1 MTKSKY
7 RYYLIIEKNINSVIV
22 FFSSLLMLCIAL
34 VPLKNVPYYIIF
46 GKTVFFLYFT
56 LLLFFLYAIRVLLT
70 HKKIRY
76 SVIDIIILIYGTYLL
91 WNCNYNGLL
100 FSNRALEIEA
110 CFILY
115 IVLRS
120 CQSIHSWSII
130 ICVMLLGGILQ
141 GILGISQ
148 LLGLTTSNNVYFT
161 ITGSFYNPGP
171 YGGYLASL
179 YPIALGIKLY
189 KDPIRLKLN
198 IEILKSKITNYLL
211 DICLIILLFT
221 IIISQS
227 RAAWCSTICV
237 TIYFALY
244 KIKNVKEKNKN
255 FVLNKKKTTTVLLLC
270 LIATSIIIYVLI
282 HLRITS
288 VAGRLYIWK
297 ISSNIVDKN
306 NFLTGVGLNRF
317 NPIYM
322 IKQGEYLENDPLSP
336 FSMLANN
343 TEYCFN
349 ELFQSFIETGLIG
362 LVLLVCII
370 FSILFIRNKN
380 NREWMLIV
388 KGGIISITLF
398 SFFSYPFHVL
408 PILLI
413 FFVYIAF
420 GAFLSPVGHIYI
432 LNKTLSHIMSFVLS
446 ISLCTICIF
455 IYEKVSFYY
464 QALKNWN
471 TAVLVMANY
480 NYVESLPFYK
490 AAHSAL
496 YQNGYFLNDYGKVL
510 YLMGNFSASNKIL
523 FEAANVHITSF
534 TYLTIGLNYDKLDNF
549 MLAEKYYKKA
559 YWLCPERLYPLYLL
573 VKLYERHGMLQEAS
587 SLGNIALHK
596 KTKINSIAIKQM
608 REEIFSI
615 LNNNKEQ

>member
-1 MTKSKY
+1 MIKSKY
-7 RYYLIIEKNINSVIV
+7 RYYLIIEKNINSTIV

-34 VPLKNVPYYIIF
+34 VSFKNVPYYIIF
-46 GKTVFFLYFT
+46 GKTVFLLYFT
-56 LLLFFLYAIRVLLT
+56 LLLFFLYAIRVLLP

-76 SVIDIIILIYGTYLL
+76 SVIDIILLIYGAYLL

-148 LLGLTTSNNVYFT
+148 LLGLTTSNNVYFI

-179 YPIALGIKLY
+179 FPIALGIKLY
-189 KDPIRLKLN
+189 KDPIGFKLN

-211 DICLIILLFT
+211 DTCLIILLFT

-227 RAAWCSTICV
+227 RAAWCSTIFV
-237 TIYFALY
+237 TIYFVLY
-244 KIKNVKEKNKN
+244 KIKYVKKKNKE
-255 FVLNKKKTTTVLLLC
+255 FVLNKKKATVLLLC
-270 LIATSIIIYVLI
+270 FIVTSIIIYVLI
-282 HLRITS
+282 YLRITS
-288 VAGRLYIWK
+288 VAGRLYIWR

-306 NFLTGVGLNRF
+306 NFLTGIGLNRF

-322 IKQGEYLENDPLSP
+322 IKQGEYLENNPFSP

-349 ELFQSFIETGLIG
+349 EFFQSFIETGMIG

-370 FSILFIRNKN
+370 LSILFIRNKN
-380 NREWMLIV
+380 NSEWILIV

-398 SFFSYPFHVL
+398 SLFSYPFHVL

-446 ISLCTICIF
+446 ISLCTISIF
-455 IYEKVSFYY
+455 IYEKVSLYY

-471 TAVLVMANY
+471 TAVLIMANY

-490 AAHSAL
+490 AAYSAL
-496 YQNGYFLNDYGKVL
+496 YQNGYFLNDYGKNL

-573 VKLYERHGMLQEAS
+573 VKLYERHGKLQEAC

-596 KTKINSIAIKQM
+596 KTKTNSIAIKQM
-608 REEIFSI
+608 REEIFLI
-615 LNNNKEQ
+615 LNTNKGL

>member
-22 FFSSLLMLCIAL
+22 FFSSLLVLCIAL
-34 VPLKNVPYYIIF
+34 VSLKNVPYYIVF
-46 GKTVFFLYFT
+46 GKTVFLLYFAV
-56 LLLFFLYAIRVLLT
+56 LLFFLYAIRVLFI
-70 HKKIRY
+70 HKKICY
-76 SVIDIIILIYGTYLL
+76 SVIDIIVLIYGTYLL
-91 WNCNYNGLL
+91 WNCNNNGLL
-100 FSNRALEIEA
+100 FSNRTLELEA

-141 GILGISQ
+141 GILGILQ

-171 YGGYLASL
+171 YGGYLASS
-179 YPIALGIKLY
+179 YPIALGIKFY
-189 KDPIRLKLN
+189 KDSISLKLN
-198 IEILKSKITNYLL
+198 IEILKSEFTNYLL
-211 DICLIILLFT
+211 DSFLIILLFT

-244 KIKNVKEKNKN
+244 KIKNNNKKIA
-255 FVLNKKKTTTVLLLC
+255 LNKKKIATVLLLC
-270 LIATSIIIYVLI
+270 FITTSIVIYILI
-282 HLRITS
+282 RLRITS
-288 VAGRLYIWK
+288 VVGRLYIWK
-297 ISSNIVDKN
+297 ISSKIIDKN
-306 NFLTGVGLNRF
+306 DFLTGVGLNRF

-322 IKQGEYLENDPLSP
+322 IKQGEYLEKNPLSV
-336 FSMLANN
+336 FSKLANN

-349 ELFQSFIETGLIG
+349 ELYQSFIETGMIG
-362 LVLLVCII
+362 FVLLVCII
-370 FSILFIRNKN
+370 LSILFIRNKN

-388 KGGIISITLF
+388 KGGIISITIF

-408 PILLI
+408 PTLLV

-420 GAFLSPVGHIYI
+420 GAFLSSVGYIYI
-432 LNKTLSHIMSFVLS
+432 LNKTLSHIILFVLS
-446 ISLCTICIF
+446 ISICTICVF

-471 TAVLVMANY
+471 TAVIVKTNY
-480 NYVESLPFYK
+480 NYEESLPFYK

-496 YQNGYFLNDYGKVL
+496 YQNGYFLNDYGKSL
-510 YLMGNFSASNKIL
+510 YLMGNFSESNKIL

-549 MLAEKYYKKA
+549 LLAEKYYKKA

-573 VKLYERHGMLQEAS
+573 IKLYERNGMLQQVS

-615 LNNNKEQ
+615 LNNNKGQ

>member
-22 FFSSLLMLCIAL
+22 FFSSLLVLCIAL
-34 VPLKNVPYYIIF
+34 VSLKNVPYYIVF
-46 GKTVFFLYFT
+46 GKTVFLLYFAV
-56 LLLFFLYAIRVLLT
+56 LLFFLYAIRVLFI
-70 HKKIRY
+70 HKKICY
-76 SVIDIIILIYGTYLL
+76 SVIDIIVLIYGTYLL
-91 WNCNYNGLL
+91 WNCNNNGLL
-100 FSNRALEIEA
+100 FSNRTLELEA

-141 GILGISQ
+141 GILGILQ

-179 YPIALGIKLY
+179 YPIALGIKFY
-189 KDPIRLKLN
+189 KDSISLKLN
-198 IEILKSKITNYLL
+198 IEILKSEFTNYLL
-211 DICLIILLFT
+211 DSFLIILLFT

-244 KIKNVKEKNKN
+244 KIKNNNKKIA
-255 FVLNKKKTTTVLLLC
+255 LNKKKIATVLLLC
-270 LIATSIIIYVLI
+270 FITTSIVIYILI
-282 HLRITS
+282 RLRITS
-288 VAGRLYIWK
+288 VVGRLYIWK
-297 ISSNIVDKN
+297 ISSKIIDKN
-306 NFLTGVGLNRF
+306 DFLTGVGLNRF

-322 IKQGEYLENDPLSP
+322 IKQGEYLEKNPLSV
-336 FSMLANN
+336 FSKLANN

-349 ELFQSFIETGLIG
+349 ELYQSFIETGMIG
-362 LVLLVCII
+362 FVLLVCII
-370 FSILFIRNKN
+370 LSILFIRNKN

-388 KGGIISITLF
+388 KGGIISITIF

-408 PILLI
+408 PTLLV

-420 GAFLSPVGHIYI
+420 GAFLSSVGYIYI
-432 LNKTLSHIMSFVLS
+432 LNKTLSHIILFVLS
-446 ISLCTICIF
+446 ISICTICVF

-471 TAVLVMANY
+471 TAVIVKTNY
-480 NYVESLPFYK
+480 NYEESLPFYK

-496 YQNGYFLNDYGKVL
+496 YQNGYFLNDYGKSL
-510 YLMGNFSASNKIL
+510 YLMGNFSESNKIL

-549 MLAEKYYKKA
+549 LLAEKYYKKA

-573 VKLYERHGMLQEAS
+573 IKLYERNGMLQQVS

-615 LNNNKEQ
+615 LNNNKGQ